1 LPELISLYESYA
13 DHRDKFAIVT
23 IHDKTIS
30 SFADLDKKLPKIGEQ
45 YWEGKQLPFPI
56 LLDPSGKT
64 AELYR
69 INVPAGLLIDPE
81 GKLVG
86 QGMPS
91 ALEEK
96 LPPLPAS
103 KQWARYQDL
112 TKRIAW
118 SFEPGNHT
126 LNNLVSM
133 IRLGMG
139 WGTGCPVELDTDAL
153 KASGLMTD
161 GTLPGVLIGNGVTLR
176 SLDRLLLEPLDLGV
190 VPSPDEKSLR
200 ITRRRPTPT
209 VESYLQKLHNK
220 ELAEL
225 LDRGNGHGKPLE
237 IKNQTL
243 LDALKRIGAEYDFPF
258 AFDARAIRA
267 GTLDPQ
273 WKVSGHIAPGNLR
286 TSIARL
292 LAPLGLTVEV
302 RDEVVFVTSEGH

>member
-1 LPELISLYESYA
+1 LPQLITLHELYA

-30 SFADLDKKLPKIGEQ
+30 SFAELDKKLPEISEQ
-45 YWEGKQLPFPI
+45 YWDGKQLPFPI

-64 AELYR
+64 AELYT
-69 INVPAGLLIDPE
+69 IKAYAGLLIDPE
-81 GKLVG
+81 GRLVG

-91 ALEEK
+91 LLEEK
-96 LPPLPAS
+96 LPPLPAGI
-103 KQWARYQDL
+103 QWARYQDL
-112 TKRIAW
+112 TNRIGW
-118 SFEPGNHT
+118 SFEPGFDKVSE
-126 LNNLVSM
+126 LVST

-139 WGTGCPVELDTDAL
+139 FGTACPVELDTDAL
-153 KASGLMTD
+153 KASGLTPD
-161 GTLPGVLIGNGVTLR
+161 GTLPGILIGGGVTLR
-176 SLDRLLLEPLDLGV
+176 SLDRLLLEPLHLGV
-190 VPSPDEKSLR
+190 VPSQDGKSLR

-209 VESYLQKLHNK
+209 VASYLQKLHNK

-237 IKNQTL
+237 IKNEAL
-243 LDALKRIGAEYDFPF
+243 LDAFKRMHAEYDFPF

-273 WKVSGHIAPGNLR
+273 RKVSGSIAPGNLR

-292 LAPLGLTVEV
+292 LAPLHLRLEV

>member
-1 LPELISLYESYA
+1 MSLYELYA

-23 IHDKTIS
+23 IHDKTIA
-30 SFADLDKKLPKIGEQ
+30 SFAELDKKLPKISQQ

-69 INVPAGLLIDPE
+69 IEAYAGLLIDPE
-81 GKLVG
+81 GRLVG
-86 QGMPS
+86 EGMPS
-91 ALEEK
+91 LLEEK

-112 TKRIAW
+112 TNRIGW
-118 SFEPGNHT
+118 SFDPGNHT
-126 LNNLVSM
+126 LNDLVSM

-139 WGTGCPVELDTDAL
+139 FGTACPIELDTDAL
-153 KASGLMTD
+153 KANGLTPD
-161 GTLPGVLIGNGVTLR
+161 GTLPGILIGGGVTLR

-190 VPSPDEKSLR
+190 VPSQDGKSLR
-200 ITRRRPTPT
+200 ITRRQPTPT

-243 LDALKRIGAEYDFPF
+243 LEAFKHIGAEYDFPF
-258 AFDARAIRA
+258 SFDARAIRA
-267 GTLDPQ
+267 GTLEPQ
-273 WKVSGHIAPGNLR
+273 RKVSGPIAPGNLR

-292 LAPLGLTVEV
+292 LAPLGLRVEV
-302 RDEVVFVTSEGH
+302 RDEVVFVTSEDH